1 MGRGCCSATSKKREC
16 SSGSDSGSGSR
27 KTSRST
33 SSKLVLGTSGLV
45 GVASAVSW

>member
-1 MGRGCCSATSKKREC
+1 MWWKRLLQCDSK
-16 SSGSDSGSGSR
+16 SVSDSGSDSGSGSR

>member
-1 MGRGCCSATSKKREC
+1 MQCDSK
-16 SSGSDSGSGSR
+16 SVSDGGSDSGNSSR
-27 KTSRST
+27 RTSRST